1 MNAKNEPSFDPSP
14 LRAATGNGVR
24 TLVIDSGVDTTHPE
38 LAAAAIATW
47 SVEADQEGR
56 LRVGSDETG
65 DVLGHGTAVCAII
78 HANAPKAGL
87 TSVRV
92 FGGDLRTTSQRV
104 LTALHW
110 GIERGFDIIN
120 CSFGSSDQRYLPD
133 YKAAVDRAF
142 CAGVLIVSACDNND
156 YTNPQYPAA
165 FPSVLSTD
173 FGPLPPDELQR
184 RLGKLVEFVAR
195 GENLRVAWSGGGY
208 RISTGSSF
216 AAPHLTA
223 IASRMRELHPDWNA
237 CQMKA
242 ALYQIASMAGAAQ

>member
-1 MNAKNEPSFDPSP
+1 MNARNEHLFDLSR
-14 LRAATGNGVR
+14 LKGATGDGVR
-24 TLVIDSGVDTTHPE
+24 TLVIDSGVDTAHPD
-38 LAAAAIATW
+38 LGRASIATW
-47 SVEADQEGR
+47 SVEADGEGV
-56 LRVGSDETG
+56 LRVGSDEAG

-78 HANAPKAGL
+78 LANAPRTNL

-142 CAGVLIVSACDNND
+142 CAGALIVSACDNND
-156 YTNPQYPAA
+156 YMNPQYPAA
-165 FPSVLSTD
+165 FPTVLSTD
-173 FGPLPPDELQR
+173 FGPLEADELLR
-184 RLGKLVEFVAR
+184 RLGRLVEFVAR

-208 RISTGSSF
+208 RTSTGSSF

-223 IASRMRELHPDWNA
+223 IVCRIRELQPDWNA
-237 CQMKA
+237 CQVKA
-242 ALYQIASMAGAAQ
+242 ALYQIARMADAK